1 MTENAGAEQER
12 EDLMPE
18 HTGTA
23 GPPISALH
31 EVRGRF
37 DSSDHMQEAAGKLEL
52 SGFNRADLSLP
63 EPHAPT
69 ARSTPESGAEPV
81 DTDLDA
87 QQARTMHA
95 STAASIAAVAAA
107 GLTIGTGGAAAPAIA
122 AALAAGSA
130 FGAGTFFISR
140 SASSSEQQQRDERA
154 EAGELILSVH
164 TASPEKR
171 AEAERILHDCGALDV
186 QIMGNE

>member
-1 MTENAGAEQER
+1 MKEN
-12 EDLMPE
+12 LMPE
-18 HTGTA
+18 STGTA
-23 GPPISALH
+23 GPAIGELH
-31 EVRGRF
+31 EVRARF
-37 DSSDHMQEAAGKLEL
+37 DSADRMQEATGKLEM

-81 DTDLDA
+81 DTDVDA
-87 QQARTMHA
+87 QQARTVRA

-130 FGAGTFFISR
+130 FGAGGYFISR
-140 SASSSEQQQRDERA
+140 SASSSEQRQRDERA

-164 TASPEKR
+164 TTSPEKR
-171 AEAERILHDCGALDV
+171 AEAERILHDCGALEV
-186 QIMGNE
+186 QVVGGP